1 MNGSLAKAL
10 LVVTLAVA
18 LAPLAA
24 EAQGPPATRPARRAL
39 SPDQLKALVEQLS
52 ADEFLARETAM
63 IELVRAG
70 GPAIP
75 AVSAAL
81 TGGSLEATTRALH
94 VLLQIG
100 LSPNPTTQEDARL
113 ALVQAAS
120 QRENPAVARRAAS
133 VLAQLLD
140 LRSARALTELEGLG
154 AKVKRSQSFNGATLE
169 EIIES
174 IEIGPDF
181 RGDVGDLARLKWLT
195 AIKLVLVGEKVRDDW
210 LKQAAGM
217 TDVEELHL
225 YRTSISEEGLAA
237 IAEHPS
243 IEQIGIYY
251 TPLSSKALAHLE
263 KLPRLSFV
271 KLYGTKVERADVEAF
286 LAKTGLP
293 NDKVDHRKG
302 AFLGVGCMTID
313 GACVLSKVHEGS
325 PAEKAGLARD
335 DVLLSFNG
343 TKVADFA
350 TLTGLISQLD
360 SGDVA
365 DVEVQREVED
375 EQGNIRTRKITVK
388 ATLSP
393 WDAEL
398 AVENG
403 ARP

>member
-1 MNGSLAKAL
+1 MNGSLART
-10 LVVTLAVA
+10 LVVATLAVA

-24 EAQGPPATRPARRAL
+24 EAQGPPATRPAL
-39 SPDQLKALVEQLS
+39 SSDQLKTLVEQLS

-81 TGGSLEATTRALH
+81 SGGSLEATTRALH
-94 VLLQIG
+94 VLMQIG
-100 LSPNPTTQEDARL
+100 LSPDPTTQEDARL

-120 QRENPAVARRAAS
+120 QRENLAVARRAAG
-133 VLAQLLD
+133 VLAQLFN
-140 LRSARALTELEGLG
+140 LRSAQALTELEGRG

-195 AIKLVLVGEKVRDDW
+195 AIKLVLVGDKVRDDW

-243 IEQIGIYY
+243 IEQLGIYY

-271 KLYGTKVERADVEAF
+271 KLYGTKVERVHVEAF

-313 GACVLSKVHEGS
+313 GACVLSKVHAGS
-325 PAEKAGLARD
+325 PAEKAGLQPD

-343 TKVADFA
+343 TKVADFS

-365 DVEVQREVED
+365 EVEVQREVED
-375 EQGNIRTRKITVK
+375 DQGNVRTRKITVK

-393 WDAEL
+393 WEAEL